1 MPSSDFDAVLI
12 GAGPAG
18 CAAARL
24 LSAWGHRVLLVD
36 RPEADAR
43 TLAESIPPSA
53 QRVLAALGMLT
64 SMEDA
69 GFLPW
74 RSNVVWWGDQE
85 PRTESFA
92 PGQAG
97 YLVSRRAFDRRLQSL
112 ALESGADL
120 RRAIVREV
128 THPQSEDDPAAV
140 HAVHADMDD
149 ETVTFGASFVLD
161 CSGRAGVIARRGLRE
176 TATSPRTIA
185 LVGVWQTE
193 RDWPGVADTQTLVAS
208 YPDGWAWSVPTEPG
222 LRHFTVMVEPG
233 RTELADGNAAARYAA
248 ELAKV
253 PPFQILLASA
263 QLVEGPWGADASVYT
278 ARRYAPGGCLLV
290 GDAGSFIDPLSSFG
304 VKKALVS
311 GWLAAIVVHTAL
323 IRPEM
328 RGDALTFFDRRERQ
342 MAEGARQ
349 HAAEFAVAAAGE
361 TPRPFWLARATDR
374 HDGLDLNDEVDPAL
388 LARDPSVLAAFEDLR
403 RRQAV
408 RLTIDDHVRFEPRAI
423 VRGREI
429 VLDEHLVAP
438 GFPDGIR
445 YLRDIDLVMLARLAP
460 QHADVGEMYDALG
473 RTRTSA
479 GSATDRNVPL
489 PDFLGALSALIAWG
503 ALKHEDK

>member
-1 MPSSDFDAVLI
+1 MPSQTFDAILI

-24 LSAWGHRVLLVD
+24 LAAWGHRVVLID
-36 RPEADAR
+36 RPEAEMR

-64 SMEDA
+64 SIEDA

-74 RSNVVWWGDQE
+74 QSNVIWWGEDE

-97 YLVSRRAFDRRLQSL
+97 YLVSRRAFDRRLRNL

-120 RRAIVREV
+120 RRAVVRDV
-128 THPQSEDDPAAV
+128 THPESESDSAAV
-140 HAVHADMDD
+140 HEVHAERDG
-149 ETVTFGASFVLD
+149 EHESFAAPFVLD

-176 TATSPRTIA
+176 ISSSPRTVA
-185 LVGVWQTE
+185 LVGVWRPEQ
-193 RDWPGVADTQTLVAS
+193 RWPTVSDTQTLVAS
-208 YPDGWAWSVPTEPG
+208 YADGWAWSVPTEPG

-233 RTELADGNAAARYAA
+233 RTELAEGGADARYTA

-253 PPFQILLASA
+253 RPFRSLLESA
-263 QLVEGPWGADASVYT
+263 QLVEGPWGADASVYA
-278 ARRYAPGGCLLV
+278 ARQYAPGGCLLV

-323 IRPEM
+323 TRPAM
-328 RGDALTFFDRRERQ
+328 RNEALRYFDRRERHI
-342 MAEGARQ
+342 AAGTRK
-349 HAAEFAVAAAGE
+349 HAVEFAAAAAGNA
-361 TPRPFWLARATDR
+361 PHPFWLARATDR
-374 HDGLDLNDEVDPAL
+374 HDGLELNDEVDPAA
-388 LARDPSVLAAFEDLR
+388 LARDPTVLAAFEDLK
-403 RRQAV
+403 RRQTM
-408 RLTIDDHVRFEPRAI
+408 RLKIDERVRFEPRPM
-423 VRGREI
+423 VRGHEI

-438 GFPDGIR
+438 GRPEGIR
-445 YLRDIDLVMLARLAP
+445 YLRDIDLVTIARLAP
-460 QHADVGEMYDALG
+460 AHADVGEMFEALG
-473 RTRTSA
+473 RTQTE
-479 GSATDRNVPL
+479 GLKVPL

-503 ALKHEDK
+503 VLKHEDG